1 MLIDIHCHTSYT
13 RGLTR
18 ANGTRYPL
26 PGELIEMLDGAGI
39 DKAVVLSGVSPE
51 KRYTFVTPQEVMRIC
66 KEHPDRL
73 IPFCSIDPRML
84 TNSTEADFL
93 PMLESFRAAGFKGVG
108 EYVPNLPLDDPL
120 NMNLFKQVEEV
131 GFPLTFHIAPVI
143 GRTYG
148 CYDEIGLPRLERVLK
163 ACPNLILLGHS
174 PPFWSEISR
183 DVTEESRSGYPEGEV
198 TSGRVVELMR
208 TYPNLHG
215 DLSANSGYNAVSRDA
230 EFGYRFMEEFQ
241 DRLYFAT
248 DIANI
253 PQELPIVA
261 YFEKLKADACISDE
275 AYEKITWRN
284 AVRLLGLSH

>member
-1 MLIDIHCHTSYT
+1 
-13 RGLTR
+13 
-18 ANGTRYPL
+18 
-26 PGELIEMLDGAGI
+26 
-39 DKAVVLSGVSPE
+39 
-51 KRYTFVTPQEVMRIC
+51 
-66 KEHPDRL
+66 
-73 IPFCSIDPRML
+73 ML